1 MSRHILRI
9 ALTAMLSCPILASA
23 DSSTTTPS
31 DAGNS
36 SSNEARLQ
44 QRIGELEKRLAD
56 VTRQRDELQKQL
68 DQRLLKQ
75 FHLVIPPNRAPGTSL
90 IPALPQVNPDWQRSG
105 TGNVWHYLVPTAEQ
119 P

>member
-1 MSRHILRI
+1 MSRHILGI
-9 ALTAMLSCPILASA
+9 GLIAMLSCPILARA
-23 DSSTTTPS
+23 DSTTTPS

-36 SSNEARLQ
+36 SSNEGRLQ

-75 FHLVIPPNRAPGTSL
+75 FQLVIPPNRAPGTSL
-90 IPALPQVNPDWQRSG
+90 TPALPQVNPDWQRSG
-105 TGNVWHYLVPTAEQ
+105 VGNTWHYLIPTEQ